1 MVDTLL
7 NRTFSRA
14 VVRGSLSTHAKPIFS
29 ASVDDIPFT
38 AIMVPMMMQMVKA
51 VDGISIRPLAAWA
64 LAFRSSAPALV
75 AMEP

>member
-1 MVDTLL
+1 VD
-7 NRTFSRA
+7 N
-14 VVRGSLSTHAKPIFS
+14 
-29 ASVDDIPFT
+29 IPFT
-38 AIMVPMMMQMVKA
+38 ATMVPMMMQMVKA